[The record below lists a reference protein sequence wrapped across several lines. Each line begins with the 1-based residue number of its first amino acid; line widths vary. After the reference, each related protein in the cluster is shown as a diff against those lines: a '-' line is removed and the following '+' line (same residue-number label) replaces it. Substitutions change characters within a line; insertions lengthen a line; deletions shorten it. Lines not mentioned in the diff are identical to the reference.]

1 VRHMRTTRAGPLTR
15 ATSPRCAIHEDW
27 DARAGTVLAAL
38 PARAEGAQRM
48 VIRLLLSAGDPD
60 ANEIAVS
67 TTIEVNT
74 RDPRWPAWLV
84 DAVTYQAQEGA
95 RRLRD
100 HLVDQQALPGDGFV
114 PLAAVVP
121 VAEAGR

>member
-1 VRHMRTTRAGPLTR
+1 
-15 ATSPRCAIHEDW
+15 
-27 DARAGTVLAAL
+27 
-38 PARAEGAQRM
+38 M
-48 VIRLLLSAGDPD
+48 VIEISLVAGDED
-60 ANEIAVS
+60 ADGVRVS

-74 RDPRWPAWLV
+74 GDPRWPTWLV

-95 RRLRD
+95 RKLRE
-100 HLVDQQALPGDGFV
+100 HLVEQRALPGDGFV

>member
-1 VRHMRTTRAGPLTR
+1 
-15 ATSPRCAIHEDW
+15 
-27 DARAGTVLAAL
+27 
-38 PARAEGAQRM
+38 M
-48 VIRLLLSAGDPD
+48 VIQIQLVAGEED
-60 ANEIAVS
+60 AESVSVS

-100 HLVDQQALPGDGFV
+100 QLVEQRALPGDCFV

-121 VAEAGR
+121 VADGGR

>member
-1 VRHMRTTRAGPLTR
+1 
-15 ATSPRCAIHEDW
+15 
-27 DARAGTVLAAL
+27 
-38 PARAEGAQRM
+38 M
-48 VIRLLLSAGDPD
+48 VIQLLISTGEPD
-60 ANEIAVS
+60 SDEVAVS

-84 DAVTYQAQEGA
+84 DAVTYQAKEGA

>member
-1 VRHMRTTRAGPLTR
+1 M
-15 ATSPRCAIHEDW
+15 SPRCAIHA
-27 DARAGTVLAAL
+27 ARAVHAGTVLAH
-38 PARAEGAQRM
+38 PSPRAEGAQRM
-48 VIRLLLSAGDPD
+48 VIQLLISTGDPD
-60 ANEIAVS
+60 ANEVAVS

-100 HLVDQQALPGDGFV
+100 QLVDQRALPGDGFV

-121 VAEAGR
+121 VAAGR

>member
-1 VRHMRTTRAGPLTR
+1 
-15 ATSPRCAIHEDW
+15 
-27 DARAGTVLAAL
+27 
-38 PARAEGAQRM
+38 M
-48 VIRLLLSAGDPD
+48 VIQLLISTGDPD
-60 ANEIAVS
+60 ADEVAVS

-74 RDPRWPAWLV
+74 RDPRWPVWLV

-100 HLVDQQALPGDGFV
+100 HLVDQQALPWDGFV

>member
-1 VRHMRTTRAGPLTR
+1 
-15 ATSPRCAIHEDW
+15 
-27 DARAGTVLAAL
+27 
-38 PARAEGAQRM
+38 M
-48 VIRLLLSAGDPD
+48 VIQIQLVAEEED
-60 ANEIAVS
+60 ADRVSVS

-100 HLVDQQALPGDGFV
+100 QLVDQRALPDDSFV

-121 VAEAGR
+121 IAEAGR